1 MITAGVAVHLHSGLN
16 HTPAEVQVSLS
27 TSSGEACADWWILVQ
42 SFKAYYCRSCC
53 TLVQWPLWY
62 TCKGAGVTEYIFLR
76 SLHWLMDSRPIL
88 DSLSMQELLVFCDS
102 VLRPCNQGWLT
113 IGNSGGS
120 QSLWKAGERL
130 CKSFSWEHLWFL
142 DQQLWAKIHVN
153 QKRLDGVAPLV
164 ADPPRWNS
172 TTRPNPSICNIPL
185 YIAVPF

>member
-76 SLHWLMDSRPIL
+76 NLLWLMDYLVQSYTAYHCRSCCTLVQWPLWYTCKGAGVTEYIFLRNLLWLMDYLVQSYTAYHCRSCCTLVQWPLWYTCKGAGVTKYIL
-88 DSLSMQELLVFCDS
+88 HLV
-102 VLRPCNQGWLT
+102 
-113 IGNSGGS
+113 
-120 QSLWKAGERL
+120 QSYTA
-130 CKSFSWEHLWFL
+130 
-142 DQQLWAKIHVN
+142 
-153 QKRLDGVAPLV
+153 
-164 ADPPRWNS
+164 
-172 TTRPNPSICNIPL
+172 
-185 YIAVPF
+185 Y